1 MDRQP
6 LPPSSMTGFGAS
18 TGTAD
23 GVQWRWEL
31 KSVNGRGLDVRLRLP
46 PGSDR
51 LDQRVR
57 ERLAQRL
64 QRGSVSV
71 QLELSR
77 AVAKPPL
84 QINAEAIA
92 RVLALHEALG
102 PRVDRAPPRLETLLQ
117 VRGVLDT
124 GEEPPE
130 AEAVVIA
137 RDGALLAGL
146 DAALDQLVAA
156 RRQEGVRLSAVIAD
170 QIAGIAE
177 LVGQAGALAATQPA
191 QLHARLTQALA
202 ELLASPQPG
211 QRSIDPQRLEAEVA
225 LLALKAD
232 VREELDR
239 LTAHI
244 GQARDLLSSGTA
256 IGRKLDFLAQ
266 EFNREANTL
275 TSKSADMA
283 LTRLGIELKAIVDQF
298 REQVQNIE

>member
-1 MDRQP
+1 
-6 LPPSSMTGFGAS
+6 
-18 TGTAD
+18 
-23 GVQWRWEL
+23 VQWRWEL

-46 PGSDR
+46 PGMDR

-57 ERLAQRL
+57 ERLSQQL

-71 QLELSR
+71 QLEVSR
-77 AVAKPPL
+77 TVAKPPL

-102 PRVDRAPPRLETLLQ
+102 PRVDRAPPRLEALLQ

-124 GEEPPE
+124 GEEAPE
-130 AEAVVIA
+130 AEETVVA
-137 RDGALLAGL
+137 RDGLLLAGL
-146 DAALDQLVAA
+146 DAALTQLVAA
-156 RRQEGVRLSAVIAD
+156 RRQEGARLTTVIAD
-170 QIAGIAE
+170 QITRIAD
-177 LVGQAGALAATQPA
+177 LVGQAGTLAATQPA

-202 ELLASPQPG
+202 DLLATPQPG
-211 QRSIDPQRLEAEVA
+211 QRTIDPQRLEAEVA

-244 GQARDLLSSGTA
+244 AQARDLLAGGGA

-283 LTRLGIELKAIVDQF
+283 LTRVGIEIKAIVDQF